1 MVKVNQET
9 VLQQKGKQMDDKS
22 DRIISP
28 LLYTQSKHKN
38 KILLSI
44 AGPYFC
50 IPTMQN

>member
-28 LLYTQSKHKN
+28 LLYTQSKYKN
-38 KILLSI
+38 KILFSI
-44 AGPYFC
+44 AGPNFW